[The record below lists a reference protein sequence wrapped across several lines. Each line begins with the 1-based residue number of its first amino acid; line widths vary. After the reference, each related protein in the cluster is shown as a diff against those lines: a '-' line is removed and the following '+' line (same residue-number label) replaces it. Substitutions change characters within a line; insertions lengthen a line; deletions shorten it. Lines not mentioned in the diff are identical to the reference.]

1 MIQTTKTPA
10 EITAEITAEQT
21 AAADQYQTHT
31 LISPAG
37 KQVQVSRWMVEA
49 RIAKGWTRA

>member
-10 EITAEITAEQT
+10 EIAAEQT